1 MTNITDQEVKK
12 LFLIDAYA
20 LIYRSYFAFIRNPR
34 FNSKGMNTS
43 AMLGFA
49 NTLVQLLENEK
60 PEYIGVVF
68 DMSKPTFRHEMFPE
82 YKANRQEMPEE
93 LRKAIPYIRKMIEG
107 FRIPIIEK
115 EGYEADDI
123 IGTLAVKAAE
133 KGFQTFMM
141 TPDKDYAQLVNDAV
155 FMYKPGKSGNDHEI
169 WGVEE
174 VKKNFELE
182 SPRLVI
188 DLLGLMGDS
197 SDNIPGCPGI
207 GPKGAVKLISEF
219 GDIDGIYKNLD
230 KIKGKQQE
238 NLRDFEQQVR
248 LSKELATI
256 MLDVPVSFEPEKLR
270 MEDPDHPALK
280 LLFEE
285 LEFRTLAERLQL
297 KKAVG
302 KSSDQAVQGTLFGME
317 APIAAVSGSPEEKQ
331 MANLGTTPH
340 QYYLVENAM
349 QRASLR
355 AELSVQKEFC
365 FDTETTGLD
374 PHSAELVCISF
385 AFRSHEA
392 WCVPIPPE
400 RKEAEKIVAEFRE
413 VFGDPSIL
421 KTGQNIK
428 YDLLMLRQY
437 GVEVRGE
444 MFDTMLAHYLLQP
457 EWKHN
462 LDYLCETYLGYRK
475 IPTENLIGARGKN
488 QITMRAVERE
498 TLRDYACEDADL
510 TLQLKHFLAPLLA
523 ENGLEKLF
531 HDLEMPLVPVLA
543 DMDFTGVR
551 LDPRALHEYAG
562 ELRRQIIILEE
573 EIIALAGVEFNVSSP
588 KQLGEVLFERLKIDP
603 NARLTKTKQYSTN
616 EEVLT
621 QLKER
626 HPIVEKVLDYRGLK
640 KLLNTYVETL
650 PILINPRTGRIHTSY
665 NQAVT
670 ATGRLSS
677 NNPNLQNIPIRDE
690 NGREIRRAFIPSDG
704 EHLFL
709 SADYSQIELRIM
721 AALSED
727 PQMMEAFA
735 HHQDIHA
742 LTAAKIYKIP
752 VEEVTSDMRR
762 KAKTANFG
770 IIYGISVFGL
780 SQRLNI
786 PRSEA
791 KELIDGYFENFPR
804 VKKYMDQSIEMAR
817 KEGFVQTIMGRR
829 RYLSD
834 INSNNQVVRGMA
846 ERNAIN
852 TPIQGSAADIIKAA
866 MINIHREFVQN
877 GLQSRM
883 VLQVHDELNFDVDKA
898 ELEQVQHIVKKEME
912 NAVRLS
918 VPLTVEIKA
927 ADNWLDAH

>member
-1 MTNITDQEVKK
+1 MTNISNQEGKK
-12 LFLIDAYA
+12 LFLVDAYA

-155 FMYKPGKSGNDHEI
+155 FMYKPGKPGNDHEI

-317 APIAAVSGSPEEKQ
+317 APIAAVPGSSQEKQ

-340 QYYLVENAM
+340 QYYLVENEM

-392 WCVPIPPE
+392 WCVLIPPE
-400 RKEAEKIVAEFRE
+400 HKEAEKIVAEFRE
-413 VFGDPSIL
+413 VFGDPAIL

-437 GVEVRGE
+437 GVEVRGA

-543 DMDFTGVR
+543 DMEFTGVR

-562 ELRRQIIILEE
+562 ELRQQIIILEE

-650 PILINPRTGRIHTSY
+650 PTLINPRTGRIHTSY

-752 VEEVTSDMRR
+752 VEQVTSEMRR

-791 KELIDGYFENFPR
+791 KELIDGYFENFPQ